1 MIACE
6 WVKHRWSKR
15 TSTSDHC
22 TGCGGL
28 QLFTL
33 FAPMTTVISLTWQ
46 ELYGRNIPHLWSQL
60 KMLAWVTT
68 RRKMLHFPPRA
79 MVVSPIFISATWLI
93 LVLIRMK
100 HLWQGVC
107 SMWEHFEIVTL
118 SSLKKLTS
126 FLPKSHGDNHR
137 ADIGILASTQG
148 CVAEISFNTRPTYL
162 QDLQSIC
169 GVGVV

>member
-1 MIACE
+1 MSLSN
-6 WVKHRWSKR
+6 RWA
-15 TSTSDHC
+15 
-22 TGCGGL
+22 GCGGS
-28 QLFTL
+28 QRFMPSV
-33 FAPMTTVISLTWQ
+33 PMVTVASWIWQ
-46 ELYGRNIPHLWSQL
+46 KLYGTNIPRLWSQL